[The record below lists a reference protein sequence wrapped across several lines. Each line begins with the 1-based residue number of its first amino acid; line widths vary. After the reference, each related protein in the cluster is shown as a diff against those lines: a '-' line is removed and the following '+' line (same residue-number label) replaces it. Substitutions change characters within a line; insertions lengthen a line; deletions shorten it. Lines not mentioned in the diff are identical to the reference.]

1 MSDNSTTTTL
11 QLDDE
16 RQILEISNSFVDCI
30 VLFTVQTENSI
41 PFEFAIVE
49 KRKLDNDDFEYN
61 KADDGYVSGTA
72 KNINKPTYMV
82 LRSDEPCAANITI
95 QKSNTPNTTKRAT
108 KTVSANTSSK
118 VTRAASS
125 EPESTKVKFYRNKWF
140 LITAVIISLAGVVFY
155 MKRRKSKS
163 NGGVGTLNKPPVSSL
178 LSSEVVSNETSSQ
191 SFGF

>member
-30 VLFTVQTENSI
+30 VLFTVQTENNI

-82 LRSDEPCAANITI
+82 LRSDEPCSANVTI
-95 QKSNTPNTTKRAT
+95 QKSSTPGIKRAT
-108 KTVSANTSSK
+108 KTVSANTSAK
-118 VTRAASS
+118 RASASND
-125 EPESTKVKFYRNKWF
+125 PDVVKPKFYKNKWV
-140 LITAVIISLAGVVFY
+140 LITVVIISLAGVVFY
-155 MKRRKSKS
+155 FKRRKSKS
-163 NGGVGTLNKPPVSSL
+163 SGVGSLNKPPVSSL

>member
-61 KADDGYVSGTA
+61 KANDGYVSGTA

-82 LRSDEPCAANITI
+82 LRSDEPCAANVTI

-108 KTVSANTSSK
+108 KTASANTSSK
-118 VTRAASS
+118 VTRSASS

-140 LITAVIISLAGVVFY
+140 LIIAVIISLAGVVFY

-163 NGGVGTLNKPPVSSL
+163 SGVGSSNKPPVSSL

>member
-30 VLFTVQTENSI
+30 VLFTVQTENNI

-82 LRSDEPCAANITI
+82 LRSDEPCSANVTI
-95 QKSNTPNTTKRAT
+95 QKSSTPGTKRAT
-108 KTVSANTSSK
+108 KTVSANTSAK
-118 VTRAASS
+118 RASASND
-125 EPESTKVKFYRNKWF
+125 PDVVKPKFYKNKWV
-140 LITAVIISLAGVVFY
+140 LITVVIISLAGVVFY
-155 MKRRKSKS
+155 FKRRKSKS
-163 NGGVGTLNKPPVSSL
+163 SGVGSLNKPPVSSL